1 MFACCPKPLEL
12 EDPQCCAL
20 VKKKI
25 VKPEPY
31 L

>member
-1 MFACCPKPLEL
+1 MAMLACCPKPL

-20 VKKKI
+20 VKKI
-25 VKPEPY
+25 VKTEPY